1 MLPAFFADNPVKL
14 TGKVIGAFAVVLV
27 AFVAKVVAEIALPL
41 LGTSMVR
48 LILKTV
54 LAGNGVASEKVK

>member
-14 TGKVIGAFAVVLV
+14 TGKMIGLLAVVLI
-27 AFVAKVVAEIALPL
+27 AFVAKEFAEIALPL
-41 LGTSMVR
+41 LGTSRVR